1 MYYDPVQLILDLRA
15 IHRYLGRR
23 EQVGFFNL
31 QVYQDEWIELRQNER
46 LDLTVSFLREE
57 SQGHRLYTF
66 PMSDPTAQHILKLAV
81 GLEDSGININRDVPL
96 L

>member
-1 MYYDPVQLILDLRA
+1 VTA
-15 IHRYLGRR
+15 IAITVRSASSVSPISSIR
-23 EQVGFFNL
+23 
-31 QVYQDEWIELRQNER
+31 DR

-81 GLEDSGININRDVPL
+81 GLEDLGININRDVSL